1 VAVELLTTGGFCGI
15 VSSSLTVKKDLR
27 KALEQ
32 SFSTEELAVLCA
44 DVEEALRA
52 RGIHLQVNLATVG
65 GETKP
70 VQILN
75 LIEYLDRRGHLD
87 ELVRAV
93 QVSRPGLIQSQRTTS
108 PDAGAAA
115 PAQAPHAIVRQVQL
129 MIAGTVCLMAVVLV
143 AGICVMVWA
152 KTVGP
157 MFLNLSVIPLVC
169 MVALAWRVAPR
180 TATSS

>member
-1 VAVELLTTGGFCGI
+1 M
-15 VSSSLTVKKDLR
+15 KKHLR

-32 SFSTEELAVLCA
+32 GFSTEELAVLCA

-52 RGIHLQVNLATVG
+52 RGIHFQVNLATVG

-70 VQILN
+70 AQILN

-93 QVSRPGLIQSQRTTS
+93 QASRPGLISSQPGASRNAGRTE
-108 PDAGAAA
+108 A
-115 PAQAPHAIVRQVQL
+115 PQAHHSIVREVQL

-143 AGICVMVWA
+143 AGICIMVWA

-180 TATSS
+180 AATSSRAALPQ